1 MAAANQEAIAEEAER
16 KATADASA
24 APAAAAAADE
34 ETEQRCTVVSDG
46 TAASQAEGRNVKDER
61 IRALVQERKT
71 SAKDKKDRI
80 REFSKD
86 IKSALGTT
94 KD

>member
-1 MAAANQEAIAEEAER
+1 MAAANQEAKAEEAER

-24 APAAAAAADE
+24 APAATAAADSI
-34 ETEQRCTVVSDG
+34 EQRCAAASDG
-46 TAASQAEGRNVKDER
+46 TAASEAEGRNEKDER

-86 IKSALGTT
+86 IK
-94 KD
+94 KVH